1 MTTMTAQR
9 VDAASHWDW
18 LKAGWRDLWSAPLY
32 SIGYGL
38 IFVAV
43 GLAITAGLW
52 TLGLGSITPVALAGF
67 ALVAPAFAVGFYR
80 ISALEDAGQTVS
92 WTSIRDIP
100 KGRFG
105 QVAFLGVLLVVIF
118 LFWILIARA
127 LYATFTIGNYMPVQD
142 FTQFALADP
151 AGLTMIAVGTAI
163 GGALAFAA
171 FAISAFSF
179 PMLIDRDVDAVTAL
193 IASVDAVKRMPILAL
208 SWAITIALMTAGGI
222 ALFILPLAI
231 VFPWLGHASFR
242 AYRDLFPS

>member
-1 MTTMTAQR
+1 MTAITDNR
-9 VDAASHWDW
+9 VDAASHWSW
-18 LKAGWRDLWSAPLY
+18 LQAGWNDMWKAPFT

-38 IFVAV
+38 VFVIV

-52 TLGLGSITPVALAGF
+52 VMGLGSLVPVALAGF
-67 ALVAPAFAVGFYR
+67 ALVAPAFAVAFYR
-80 ISALEDAGQTVS
+80 ISILIDEGRPVS
-92 WTSIRDIP
+92 WSAIRDIP

-127 LYATFTIGNYMPVQD
+127 LYAAFTTGNYLPVD
-142 FTQFALADP
+142 EFSRFALTDP
-151 AGLTMIAVGTAI
+151 AGLAMIAVGTVI

-193 IASVDAVKRMPILAL
+193 ASSVTAVKRQPVLAV
-208 SWAITIALMTAGGI
+208 SWAITIALMTAGGV

-242 AYRDLFPS
+242 AYRELFPS

>member
-9 VDAASHWDW
+9 VDAASHWVW
-18 LKAGWRDLWSAPLY
+18 LKAGWRDLWTAPIH

-38 IFVAV
+38 VFVAI
-43 GLAITAGLW
+43 GLAITLGLW
-52 TLGLGSITPVALAGF
+52 SLGLGSITPVALAGF

-80 ISALEDAGQTVS
+80 ISALESEGRRVT
-92 WTSIRDIP
+92 WTAVRDIP

-105 QVAFLGVLLVVIF
+105 QVAFLGVLLIVIF
-118 LFWILIARA
+118 LFWILIARS
-127 LYATFTIGNYMPVQD
+127 LYAVFTTGNYLPVQE
-142 FTQFALADP
+142 FSRFALADP
-151 AGLTMIAVGTAI
+151 AGLTMIAVGTLI
-163 GGALAFAA
+163 GAALAFAA

-193 IASVDAVKRMPILAL
+193 IGSVDAVKRMPVLAL

-231 VFPWLGHASFR
+231 IFPWLGHASFR
-242 AYRDLFPS
+242 AYRELFPS